1 MITKLDYIIKRIKH
15 IQGIQILE
23 LGVQRGVSTK
33 KFIELCDKNDGFLVS
48 IDINDCSNVANS
60 DRWKFIHSSDDNF
73 EHIDKFITKDL
84 DFIFI
89 DSLHEP
95 NHVKKVFYHYYEF
108 LKKGGICIIDD
119 ISWLPYSKN
128 QYKDNEFSEYI
139 NKSTFNKILEIYNQN
154 QKNFSLEFYF
164 RESGYAIITKNEES
178 FLNQSKKIKSREFG
192 LKNLLRK
199 IYRRKPKNWFSYKI
213 YEIFLGS
220 GIPTLLYPAST

>member
-1 MITKLDYIIKRIKH
+1 MITKLDYIIERIKH
-15 IQGIQILE
+15 IKGIQILE
-23 LGVQRGVSTK
+23 LGVQKGVSTK

-48 IDINDCSNVANS
+48 IDINDCSNVVKS

-73 EHIDKFITKDL
+73 EHIDKSITKDL

-95 NHVKKVFYHYYEF
+95 SHVKKVFYHYYEF

-128 QYKDNEFSEYI
+128 QYRDNEFSEYI

-178 FLNQSKKIKSREFG
+178 FLNQSKKVESREFG

-199 IYRRKPKNWFSYKI
+199 IYRRKPKN
-213 YEIFLGS
+213 
-220 GIPTLLYPAST
+220 